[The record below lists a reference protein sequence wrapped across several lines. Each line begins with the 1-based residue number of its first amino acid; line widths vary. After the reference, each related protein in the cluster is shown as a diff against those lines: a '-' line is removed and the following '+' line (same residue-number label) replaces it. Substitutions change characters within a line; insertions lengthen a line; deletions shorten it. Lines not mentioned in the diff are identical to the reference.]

1 MIFNPNK
8 TGEMIVKPR
17 ISSRAKLVVAVLV
30 VTALVFAFGWIYNY
44 GLSVAG
50 FYRFSAFRQQEVQ
63 RDEIQRLEKAND
75 ELRVGLARAQRTLQM
90 DQSAYQE
97 LDRALKAS
105 AQEIVKLREELNF
118 YRNIISPVDKKAG
131 LRIQSLAI
139 EPIGKSSQ
147 YRYKLVL
154 IQALKHDRSIRGK
167 ARIEISGMQAGKDT
181 VVTFPQ
187 ASEKSIAV
195 NFKYFQDIEG
205 KFELPRD
212 FKPRQVKVTV
222 NPVGSTQDIEEVY
235 AWPLA

>member
-17 ISSRAKLVVAVLV
+17 VSPRAKIVIAVVI

-50 FYRFSAFRQQEVQ
+50 FHWLSANRQQEAL
-63 RDEIQRLEKAND
+63 RADIKRLEKANA
-75 ELRVGLARAQRTLQM
+75 ELRVALARAQRTLQM

-105 AQEIVKLREELNF
+105 ADEIVELREELNF

-139 EPIGKSSQ
+139 EPIGNTNE

-167 ARIEISGMQAGKDT
+167 AQLEISGMQGGQDT
-181 VVTFPQ
+181 VMKFPRS
-187 ASEKSIAV
+187 SEGPIKVS
-195 NFKYFQDIEG
+195 FKYFQDIQG
-205 KFELPRD
+205 KFELPKD

-222 NPVGSTQDIEEVY
+222 IPVRGRQGVEEVY
-235 AWPLA
+235 SWPVA